1 MCTIFLVATVSA
13 SCSLWVVLVLVKEIN
28 TVLGMLHLVVG
39 LLFLGH
45 TAALTLLWD
54 GRTPFNLTNSDL
66 NMSVG
71 PFGSEYAYAKSPALL
86 IVLHQWCEG
95 IRKHYPCMSSSV
107 ETSVDDLPTSSPV
120 LEVSWSHAL
129 SNFAMKHSRRPPS

>member
-1 MCTIFLVATVSA
+1 M
-13 SCSLWVVLVLVKEIN
+13 
-28 TVLGMLHLVVG
+28 VG

-45 TAALTLLWD
+45 TAAMPLPWD

-86 IVLHQWCEG
+86 IVLHQWREG

-107 ETSVDDLPTSSPV
+107 E
-120 LEVSWSHAL
+120 
-129 SNFAMKHSRRPPS
+129 NQCG

>member
-1 MCTIFLVATVSA
+1 MCTIFLAATFSA
-13 SCSLWVVLVLVKEIN
+13 SCSLWGVLVLVKEIN

-45 TAALTLLWD
+45 TAAMPLLWD

-95 IRKHYPCMSSSV
+95 IRKHHPCMSSSV
-107 ETSVDDLPTSSPV
+107 E
-120 LEVSWSHAL
+120 
-129 SNFAMKHSRRPPS
+129 N